1 MGDVVLTT
9 PVPRILKKEFPKS
22 VIHFITK
29 YEYSYI
35 YNNNINVDKVISFK
49 NNILE
54 ILSNLRD
61 EKYDLII
68 DLHNNLRSNFLKLFL
83 FKRSITYKKYF
94 IKRWLFTNLKINF
107 KVKHI
112 AISYIE
118 TLLKINVLDDGEGLD
133 FYFNNKANKI
143 KLPSSFKMGF
153 SVVVVGAKHK
163 TKRLTNNK
171 LIELC
176 DKINGPIILLGGKDE
191 VSTSKKIENF
201 FKYSETSI
209 REKLNKKTLI
219 YNLCGKLNIEE
230 SAFVINLSDKVFTH
244 DTGLMHIAAA
254 LKKKIISIF
263 GSTHSDLGFY
273 PFRSKFSIIENKNL
287 SCRPCTKIGY
297 SNCPVGH
304 FKCMKDI
311 KIEIIN

>member
-29 YEYSYI
+29 EEYSYI
-35 YNNNINVDKVISFK
+35 YNNNINIDKVISFK
-49 NNILE
+49 NNLLE

-83 FKRSITYKKYF
+83 FKRSITYNKYF
-94 IKRWLFTNLKINF
+94 IKRWLFTNLKVNF
-107 KVKHI
+107 KIKHI

-118 TLLKINVLDDGEGLD
+118 TLLKINVLDDGKGLD
-133 FYFNNKANKI
+133 FYFSNKADKI
-143 KLPSSFKMGF
+143 KLPSSLKVGF
-153 SVVVVGAKHK
+153 SAVVVGAKHK
-163 TKRLTNNK
+163 TKRLTDNK

-201 FKYSETSI
+201 FKYSETFI
-209 REKLNKKTLI
+209 KEKLNKKTVI
-219 YNLCGKLNIEE
+219 YNLCGKLSIEE
-230 SAFVINLSDKVFTH
+230 SAFAINLSDKVYTH
-244 DTGLMHIAAA
+244 DTGLMHIASA
-254 LKKKIISIF
+254 LKKKIILIF

-273 PFRSKFSIIENKNL
+273 PFRSKFSVIENKNL

>member
-29 YEYSYI
+29 EEYSYI
-35 YNNNINVDKVISFK
+35 YNNNINIDKVISFK
-49 NNILE
+49 NNLLE

-83 FKRSITYKKYF
+83 YKRSITYNKYF
-94 IKRWLFTNLKINF
+94 IKRWLFTNLKVNF
-107 KVKHI
+107 KIKHI

-118 TLLKINVLDDGEGLD
+118 TLLKINVLDDGKGLD
-133 FYFNNKANKI
+133 FYFSNKADKI
-143 KLPSSFKMGF
+143 KLPSSLKVGF
-153 SVVVVGAKHK
+153 SAVVVGAKHK
-163 TKRLTNNK
+163 TKRLTDNK

-201 FKYSETSI
+201 FKYSETFI
-209 REKLNKKTLI
+209 KEKLNKKTVI
-219 YNLCGKLNIEE
+219 YNLCGKLSIEE
-230 SAFVINLSDKVFTH
+230 SAFAINLSDKVYTH
-244 DTGLMHIAAA
+244 DTGLMHIASA
-254 LKKKIISIF
+254 LKKKIILIF

-273 PFRSKFSIIENKNL
+273 PFRSKFSVIENKNL

-311 KIEIIN
+311 KIEISN

>member
-29 YEYSYI
+29 EEYSYI
-35 YNNNINVDKVISFK
+35 YNNNINIDKVISFK
-49 NNILE
+49 NNLLE

-83 FKRSITYKKYF
+83 FKRSITYNKYF
-94 IKRWLFTNLKINF
+94 IKRWLFTNLKVNF
-107 KVKHI
+107 KIKHI

-118 TLLKINVLDDGEGLD
+118 TLLKINVLDDGKGLD
-133 FYFNNKANKI
+133 FYFSNKADKI
-143 KLPSSFKMGF
+143 KLPSSLKVGF
-153 SVVVVGAKHK
+153 SAVVVGAKHK
-163 TKRLTNNK
+163 TKRLTDNK

-201 FKYSETSI
+201 FKYSETFI
-209 REKLNKKTLI
+209 KEKLNKKTVI
-219 YNLCGKLNIEE
+219 YNLCGKLSIEE
-230 SAFVINLSDKVFTH
+230 SAFAINLSDKVYTH
-244 DTGLMHIAAA
+244 DTGLMHIASA
-254 LKKKIISIF
+254 LKKKIILIF

-273 PFRSKFSIIENKNL
+273 PFRSKFSVIENKNL

-311 KIEIIN
+311 KIEISN